1 MDKIKCEAALAA
13 ADYGNLTTAAAMLGY
28 TQPGITRMLRS
39 LEKELGFSLF
49 IRTSKGVSLT
59 NNGRMMLPYFRDI
72 VRTHQRAEELG
83 SEIHGILNGVLT
95 IGSYFS
101 IASILLPTILQE
113 FQKEYPKVSITLREG
128 GNRELSSWLAESSI
142 DCCFSAKPS
151 ASVTCDWLP
160 LWQDEL
166 VAWLPAD
173 HPQANDDTF
182 PLKDLEKYP
191 FIITL
196 PEEDTDIDR
205 LLSAEDL
212 HPDIRFSTAD
222 VFTSWRMVEAGLGIS
237 FNNRLTS
244 AAWQENVVTVPFKP
258 TQFITL
264 GIAAPS
270 LKDISPAT
278 RQFIKKVKTAL
289 SKNKMLIKI

>member
-13 ADYGNLTTAAAMLGY
+13 ADYGNLTAAATALGY

-49 IRTSKGVSLT
+49 IRTNKGVSIT
-59 NNGRMMLPYFRDI
+59 SNGHMMLPYFRDI
-72 VRTHQRAEELG
+72 VRMHQRAEELG
-83 SEIHGILNGVLT
+83 SEIHGMLNGVLT

-101 IASILLPTILQE
+101 IASILLPSILQK
-113 FQKEYPKVSITLREG
+113 FQKEYPKVRITLREG
-128 GNRELSSWLAESSI
+128 GNRELSNWLAENSI

-151 ASVTCDWLP
+151 DTVNCDWLP

-173 HPQANDDTF
+173 HPQANDAVF
-182 PLKDLEKYP
+182 PLQDLEKYP

-196 PEEDTDIDR
+196 PDEDTDIDR
-205 LLSAEDL
+205 LLAAEGL
-212 HPDIRFSTAD
+212 NPDIRFSTAD

-244 AAWQENVVTVPFKP
+244 TAWQEKVVTLPFMP
-258 TQFITL
+258 ARFITL
-264 GIAAPS
+264 GIATPS
-270 LKDISPAT
+270 IKDISPAT
-278 RQFIKKVKTAL
+278 KHFIEKVQTAL
-289 SKNKMLIKI
+289 ATNKMIARP

>member
-13 ADYGNLTTAAAMLGY
+13 ADYGNLTAAAAALGY

-49 IRTSKGVSLT
+49 IRTNKGVSVT
-59 NNGRMMLPYFRDI
+59 SNGRMMLPYFRDI
-72 VRTHQRAEELG
+72 VRMHQRAEELG

-101 IASILLPTILQE
+101 IASILLPSILQK
-113 FQKEYPKVSITLREG
+113 FQKEYPKVRITLREG
-128 GNRELSSWLAESSI
+128 GNRELSNWLAESSI

-151 ASVTCDWLP
+151 DTVNCDWLP

-166 VAWLPAD
+166 VAWLPSD
-173 HPQANDDTF
+173 HPQANDAAF
-182 PLKDLEKYP
+182 PLQDLEKYP

-196 PEEDTDIDR
+196 PNEDTDIDR
-205 LLSAEDL
+205 LLAADGL

-237 FNNRLTS
+237 FNNWLTS
-244 AAWQENVVTVPFKP
+244 AAWQEKVVTLPFVPAR
-258 TQFITL
+258 FITL
-264 GIAAPS
+264 GIATPS
-270 LKDISPAT
+270 IKDISPAT
-278 RQFIKKVKTAL
+278 KRFIEKVQTAL
-289 SKNKMLIKI
+289 AANEMIAKP

>member
-13 ADYGNLTTAAAMLGY
+13 ADYGNLTAAAAALGY

-49 IRTSKGVSLT
+49 IRTNKGVSVT
-59 NNGRMMLPYFRDI
+59 SNGRIMLPYFRDI
-72 VRTHQRAEELG
+72 VRMHQRAEELG
-83 SEIHGILNGVLT
+83 SEIHGILNGVLS

-101 IASILLPTILQE
+101 IASILLPSILQK
-113 FQKEYPKVSITLREG
+113 FQKEYPKVRITLREG
-128 GNRELSSWLAESSI
+128 GNRELSNWLAESSI

-151 ASVTCDWLP
+151 DNVNCDWLP

-166 VAWLPAD
+166 VAWLPSD
-173 HPQANDDTF
+173 HPQANDAAF
-182 PLKDLEKYP
+182 PLQDLEKYP

-196 PEEDTDIDR
+196 PNEDTDIDR
-205 LLSAEDL
+205 LLAADGL

-244 AAWQENVVTVPFKP
+244 AAWQEKVVTLPFVPAR
-258 TQFITL
+258 FITL
-264 GIAAPS
+264 GIATPS
-270 LKDISPAT
+270 IKDISPAT
-278 RQFIKKVKTAL
+278 KRFIEKVQTAL
-289 SKNKMLIKI
+289 AANEMIAKP

>member
-13 ADYGNLTTAAAMLGY
+13 ADYGNLTAAAAALGY

-49 IRTSKGVSLT
+49 IRTNKGVSVT
-59 NNGRMMLPYFRDI
+59 SNGRMMLPYFRDI
-72 VRTHQRAEELG
+72 VRMHQRAEELG

-101 IASILLPTILQE
+101 IASILLPSILQK
-113 FQKEYPKVSITLREG
+113 FQKEYPKVRITLREG
-128 GNRELSSWLAESSI
+128 GNRELSNWLAESSI

-151 ASVTCDWLP
+151 DTVNCDWLP

-166 VAWLPAD
+166 VAWLPSD
-173 HPQANDDTF
+173 HPQANDAAF
-182 PLKDLEKYP
+182 PLQDLEKYP

-196 PEEDTDIDR
+196 PNEDTDIDR
-205 LLSAEDL
+205 LLAADGL

-244 AAWQENVVTVPFKP
+244 AAWQEKVVTLPFVPAR
-258 TQFITL
+258 FITL
-264 GIAAPS
+264 GIATPS
-270 LKDISPAT
+270 IKDISPAT
-278 RQFIKKVKTAL
+278 KRFIEKVQTAL
-289 SKNKMLIKI
+289 AANEMIAKP